1 MSAGPGSDSLSRCS
15 ARGAVAGLQSCNL
28 LITPLASSEWKT
40 APRHRELAT
49 ARRHRAAQRRGSRCL
64 CLNRWGQPRDPHP
77 PHRRPEA
84 PGPGLDPTATVW
96 DLDLRDGHGGR
107 RGGGC
112 HIIGSA
118 ATPLRPH
125 SGCRSFAGL
134 MDLKTVLSLPQDPGE
149 FLHPVVYAC
158 TAVMLLCLLASVI
171 TYVVHQNAIRISRKG
186 RHTLLNFCF
195 HAALTF
201 TVFAGGVNRTKYPIL
216 CQAVGILLHYST
228 LATMLWIGVTAR
240 NIYKQVTKKAP
251 PCPRQPL
258 LRFYLISG
266 GVPFII
272 CGVTA
277 ATNIR
282 NYGTEDEDGPYCWM
296 AWEPSLGAFYGPAAF
311 IALVTCVYF
320 LGTYIQLR
328 RHPERRYELRPRAEE
343 QRRLAMREAGHGP
356 GAPPGTPPACD
367 ALAASLLQNEHSLKA
382 QLRAAAFTLFL
393 FTATWTFGALAVSQG
408 HFLDMIFS
416 CLYGAFCVTL
426 GLFVLIHHCAKRD
439 DVWRCWWACRPSRG
453 VATLG
458 AHPTLDTN
466 GDALGPVACRRD
478 SPRPGK
484 PRGFGPPPA
493 GHCKMTNLQA
503 ARGHV
508 SCLSPATPCCAKMH
522 GERPTED
529 AAHVHVHE
537 EDPFGHDPHLH
548 GCLQGRT
555 KPPYFGRHPG
565 AAMQECAYHVPSSP
579 DGSPRS
585 SRTDS
590 APSSLEGPVGAH
602 ALACCAQGDPFPLV
616 SQPEGSDTALY
627 GCPRRPARAVAHG
640 PAHFEMLRRTQSL
653 PFGGPGQNGLL
664 QGDMCEVLSFSA
676 DGTGNIRTGP
686 WKNETTV

>member
-1 MSAGPGSDSLSRCS
+1 
-15 ARGAVAGLQSCNL
+15 
-28 LITPLASSEWKT
+28 
-40 APRHRELAT
+40 
-49 ARRHRAAQRRGSRCL
+49 
-64 CLNRWGQPRDPHP
+64 
-77 PHRRPEA
+77 
-84 PGPGLDPTATVW
+84 
-96 DLDLRDGHGGR
+96 
-107 RGGGC
+107 
-112 HIIGSA
+112 
-118 ATPLRPH
+118 
-125 SGCRSFAGL
+125 
-134 MDLKTVLSLPQDPGE
+134 MDLKTVLSLPQYPGE

-171 TYVVHQNAIRISRKG
+171 TYIVHQNAIRISRKG

-240 NIYKQVTKKAP
+240 NIYKQVTKKAL
-251 PCPRQPL
+251 PCPGADHPPYPKQPL

-282 NYGTEDEDGPYCWM
+282 NYGTESEDVPYCWM

-320 LGTYIQLR
+320 LGTYVQLR
-328 RHPERRYELRPRAEE
+328 RHPERRYELRARVEE
-343 QRRLAMREAGHGP
+343 QQRLAVPEARHSP
-356 GAPPGTPPACD
+356 GARPGSLPACD

-393 FTATWTFGALAVSQG
+393 FAATWAFGALAVSQG
-408 HFLDMIFS
+408 HFLDMVFS

-439 DVWRCWWACRPSRG
+439 DVWHCWWSCCPSRG
-453 VATLG
+453 DAHGAKLG
-458 AHPTLDTN
+458 ACPALDTN
-466 GDALGPVACRRD
+466 GDALGHAACLQD
-478 SPRPGK
+478 SPCLGK
-484 PRGFGPPPA
+484 PRGFGPLPA
-493 GHCKMTNLQA
+493 GPCKVTNLQA
-503 ARGHV
+503 AQSHV
-508 SCLSPATPCCAKMH
+508 NCLSPATPCCAKMH
-522 GERPTED
+522 CEQLMED

-537 EDPFGHDPHLH
+537 EDAFGHDPHLH
-548 GCLQGRT
+548 RCLQART
-555 KPPYFGRHPG
+555 KPPYFGRHR
-565 AAMQECAYHVPSSP
+565 AAAAEEYAYHIPSSP

-585 SRTDS
+585 SRSDS
-590 APSSLEGPVGAH
+590 PPSSLEGPVGAH
-602 ALACCAQGDPFPLV
+602 ALACCAQADPFPLV
-616 SQPEGSDTALY
+616 SQPEGSDAGSVLY
-627 GCPRRPARAVAHG
+627 GCALRPGRESAHG
-640 PAHFEMLRRTQSL
+640 PPHFEMLRRTQSL

-664 QGDMCEVLSFSA
+664 KGDLCEVLSFSA
-676 DGTGNIRTGP
+676 NGMGNIRTGP